1 MFRIPKD
8 TEITTE
14 VLSEFIDRHKRENV
28 PRYTKLKEAYESK
41 HEILNA
47 AKKPNNKP
55 DNRIVVNFPKY
66 IVDTFNGFF
75 IGNPVKITCDDKNI
89 SDKVE
94 FLDQYNDQDS
104 KNVEVSKL
112 CSIYGKGYEMYYADE
127 QATPCTV
134 FLTPV
139 EAFMIFDDSIIKR
152 AKAFVRLYTDT
163 NNEEYGSVSNEF
175 GVRYFKVTGGVQF
188 TDDDWQSHN
197 FAYVPATE
205 FIENEERQGIFE
217 PVMSD
222 INAYNKAISEKAN
235 DVDYFADAYLKVLG
249 AKLEQEDMNF
259 LRDNR
264 IINLEGEDAEKIIVD
279 FLGKPSSDA
288 TQENLLNRL
297 ERLIF
302 QISMVANISDE
313 NFGGSS
319 GTALQYRVL
328 NMSNLMKFKTRKFD
342 SGLYNRYKILFS
354 HPSAGVAEDAWMQL
368 KFSYTQNLP
377 KNLLEESQI
386 ASGLEGVVSKET
398 QLKVLSIVDD
408 VKGEVERME
417 DENKAAATD
426 KVENLVLGFGRTVPE
441 AAEDINSD
449 ES

>member
-1 MFRIPKD
+1 
-8 TEITTE
+8 
-14 VLSEFIDRHKRENV
+14 V
-28 PRYTKLKEAYESK
+28 PRYTGLKEAYESN

-47 AKKPNNKP
+47 PKKPNNKP

-75 IGNPVKITCDDKNI
+75 IGNPVKVTTDDKAV
-89 SDKVE
+89 SERVE
-94 FLDQYNDQDS
+94 FLDQYNDQDN
-104 KNVEVSKL
+104 KNVEISKL

-127 QATPCTV
+127 NSEACTAY
-134 FLTPV
+134 LTPID
-139 EAFMIFDDSIIKR
+139 AFMIWDDSIIKR
-152 AKAFVRLYTDT
+152 ALAFVRLYVDHDDV
-163 NNEEYGSVSNEF
+163 ERGSVSNAF
-175 GVRYFKVTGGVQF
+175 GVRYFKVTDGVQF
-188 TDDDWQSHN
+188 TDEDWQPHN
-197 FAYVPATE
+197 FSAGVPATE
-205 FIENEERQGIFE
+205 FIENEERQGLFE
-217 PVMSD
+217 PVMTD

-249 AKLEQEDMNF
+249 AKLEKEDLDF

-264 IINLEGEDAEKIIVD
+264 IINLEGEDAEKIIVE
-279 FLGKPSSDA
+279 FLSKPSSDD

-354 HPSAGVAEDAWMQL
+354 HPSSSVAEDAWMQL

-386 ASGLEGVVSKET
+386 AGNIEGVVSKET
-398 QLKVLSIVDD
+398 QLKVLSVVDNVQD
-408 VKGEVERME
+408 ELVKIKNEEEEARE
-417 DENKAAATD
+417 DAEKSSFQ
-426 KVENLVLGFGRTVPE
+426 VLGFGTHPAEQQPE
-441 AAEDINSD
+441 PTEDINGD